1 MALDF
6 TRLREIVSALAPD
19 GDMTDFDGEVG
30 ALSEVSAGADAR
42 IDELTSQLA
51 DAEDRYKATAA
62 KNYELM
68 LAATDKPADEP
79 EPEDGEGGDDYDV
92 ETLFGEE

>member
-6 TRLREIVSALAPD
+6 THLREIVSALAPD
-19 GDMTDFDGEVG
+19 GDMTDFDGEIG
-30 ALSEVSAGADAR
+30 ALSEVSAGADAK

-51 DAEDRYKATAA
+51 EAEDRYKATAA

-68 LAATDKPADEP
+68 LAATDKPEPEP
-79 EPEDGEGGDDYDV
+79 EPEDGEVGEDYEV